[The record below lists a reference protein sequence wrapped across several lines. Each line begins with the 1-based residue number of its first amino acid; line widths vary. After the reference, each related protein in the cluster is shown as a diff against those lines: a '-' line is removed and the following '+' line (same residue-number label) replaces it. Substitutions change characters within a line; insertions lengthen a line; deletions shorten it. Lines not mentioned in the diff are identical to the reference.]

1 MTTMSPW
8 TEELLTA
15 AIASEDVAVYQRFLA
30 AKRRINLLAAACQY
44 DVPNVEFCRKLA
56 QASGVAFLDIL
67 EASYD
72 TTPTDSVYQG

>member
-1 MTTMSPW
+1 MTTMSPL

-15 AIASEDVAVYQRFLA
+15 AIASEDVAVYQRFLD

-44 DVPNVEFCRKLA
+44 DVPNVEFCRQLA

-67 EASYD
+67 EASYEIN
-72 TTPTDSVYQG
+72 PNESAC